1 MSLLA
6 DWQLPGPLLV
16 LWPFRRDVWRECGL
30 PAQQQLLRI
39 VEHLSTITK
48 NPRAVTIGLHPQ
60 IPVPVVLPQS
70 QLSQLSLRYNDAW
83 PRDIGP
89 LWVREG
95 NDVVAHGF
103 RFSAWHGLYPDTAD
117 DQAFAATLSQQLSVP
132 FKSHPDLVLEGGA
145 ISTDG
150 AGVAIVHGASILRNN
165 PDWTQT
171 QIEQYLLQAL
181 QLKHIYWLTFAH
193 PADETGGH
201 ADNHVQFAAEDTVVC
216 SLPLPS
222 DPLYADYQRQLVEV
236 RTWCNANG
244 QPYHVVVLPQPSAL
258 APVAS
263 EYATVSKVDGVY
275 PRGKHPLLASYVN
288 FVRGSNYL
296 LVPQFQLPDDAQA
309 CALLQQ
315 ALPNIAVIP
324 VNALEFIKA
333 GGAIHCMTLPL
344 PVLKQATN

>member
-16 LWPFRRDVWRECGL
+16 LWPFRRDVWRACGL
-30 PAQQQLLRI
+30 PAQQQLLRMA
-39 VEHLSTITK
+39 EQLTAIT
-48 NPRAVTIGLHPQ
+48 NNSQAMAVGLHPQ
-60 IPVPVVLPQS
+60 LPTSALPQAHINR
-70 QLSQLSLRYNDAW
+70 LSLRYNDAW

-89 LWVREG
+89 LWVQENEG
-95 NDVVAHGF
+95 VVAHGF

-117 DQAFAATLSQQLSVP
+117 DQAFAATLSQQLSIP
-132 FKSHPDLVLEGGA
+132 FTSHPDLVLEGGA
-145 ISTDG
+145 VSTDG
-150 AGVAIVHGASILRNN
+150 AGVAVVHGASILRNN

-171 QIEQYLLQAL
+171 QIEQYLLHAL
-181 QLKHIYWLTFAH
+181 QLQRIYWLTFAH

-201 ADNHVQFAAEDTVVC
+201 ADNHVQFASEDTVVC
-216 SLPLPS
+216 ALPQPC
-222 DPLYADYQRQLVEV
+222 DPLYADYQQQLEAV
-236 RTWCNANG
+236 RNWRNANG
-244 QPYHVVVLPQPSAL
+244 QPYHVVVLPQPPAL
-258 APVAS
+258 VPVAS
-263 EYATVSKVDGVY
+263 DYVTVSTVDGVY

-288 FVRGSNYL
+288 FVRGANYL
-296 LVPQFQLPDDAQA
+296 LVPQFQLPEDAQA

-344 PVLKQATN
+344 PRAIAKA